1 MTSGGDDVRDD
12 VSKSRQDISKRVIV
26 GGVGA
31 PRKVTR

>member
-1 MTSGGDDVRDD
+1 MMSGGDNVPNDVRI
-12 VSKSRQDISKRVIV
+12 SCQDILKRVIV